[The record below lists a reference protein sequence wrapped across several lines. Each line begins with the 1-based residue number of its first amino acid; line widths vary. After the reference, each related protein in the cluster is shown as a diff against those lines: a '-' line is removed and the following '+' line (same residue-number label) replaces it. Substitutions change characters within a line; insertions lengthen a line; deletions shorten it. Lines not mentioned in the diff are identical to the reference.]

1 MDMKF
6 IDWHSADIIA
16 ALRKKGTSLA
26 AESRRNGLS
35 SSTLANALTRPWP
48 KGELIIASALETHPW
63 VIWPSRYHDPITH
76 EFIDRTRMIRQ
87 KKPGKSNRS
96 DALFLTGTATPRPSL
111 AGGCR
116 NDYSPFTRS
125 ILAPSARSLSSIR
138 S

>member
-1 MDMKF
+1 MDTKF
-6 IDWHSADIIA
+6 IDWHTADIIA

-26 AESRRNGLS
+26 AESRRHGLS

-48 KGELIIASALETHPW
+48 KGELIIATALDTHPW

-87 KKPGKSNRS
+87 RKVKRIAGITFFDRNSNPRS
-96 DALFLTGTATPRPSL
+96 FL